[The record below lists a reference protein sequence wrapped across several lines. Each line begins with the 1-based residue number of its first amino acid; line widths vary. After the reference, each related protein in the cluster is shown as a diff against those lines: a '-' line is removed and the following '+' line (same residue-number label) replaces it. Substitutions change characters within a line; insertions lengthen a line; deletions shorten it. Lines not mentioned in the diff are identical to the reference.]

1 VTQSVTPTQYPE
13 LAPLGFDPSADFHV
27 YAMEWTPTEA
37 RFSVDAQVIHVWNTE
52 IARLKLPM
60 NILLTIWASSA
71 ADWAGPVDPSTAPVA
86 ADYDWI
92 KVYRY
97 TGAP

>member
-1 VTQSVTPTQYPE
+1 VTPTQFPQ
-13 LAPLGFDPSADFHV
+13 LAPLGFDASADFHV
-27 YAMEWTPTEA
+27 YAVEWTPTAA
-37 RFSVDAQVIHVWNTE
+37 RFSVDGQVAHSWDVE

-71 ADWAGPVDPSTAPVA
+71 ADWAGPIDATSAPVA
-86 ADYDWI
+86 AEYDWL

-97 TGAP
+97 TGTAP